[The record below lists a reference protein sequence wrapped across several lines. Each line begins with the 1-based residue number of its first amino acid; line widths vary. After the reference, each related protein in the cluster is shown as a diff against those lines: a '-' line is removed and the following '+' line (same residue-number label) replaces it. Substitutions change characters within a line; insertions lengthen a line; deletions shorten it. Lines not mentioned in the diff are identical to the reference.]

1 MVNGLEGDNL
11 KKCMFTMW
19 SRKTFS
25 IPVNFLFYL
34 KSFNSCQEK
43 KRYTLKSF

>member
-19 SRKTFS
+19 SRKNIFHTSQFS
-25 IPVNFLFYL
+25 FLP
-34 KSFNSCQEK
+34 K
-43 KRYTLKSF
+43 KL